1 MTIDTHLILV
11 SAQAVPNITPV
22 MDERFK
28 PKNVVLLVSPDMAN
42 RAEWLEQIY
51 IKRGIKSRRC
61 LIKDAWDIEHISQI
75 VLDLLT
81 EYEDGR
87 LALNATGGTK
97 PMSIAAYEV
106 FRDLHQ
112 PVFYVHPEQDR
123 VIWLHPSKQAGQDL
137 ADRIKLPEFLQAY
150 GATVTA
156 QGEAFGVPADDRELT
171 EEIITRIAYYS
182 KALGT
187 LNYLAQQAT
196 GALKVELNPQQTKDY
211 ILADLIHLFA
221 KHKRLSLEKNTLVFP
236 SEEARFYVNGGW
248 LEQHVWG
255 VCLNIKIES
264 GIQDIGRSVQVERQH
279 QNQPVKN
286 ELDITFLKDNRL
298 YLIECKT
305 KRFTGKDQASGADT
319 LYKLDT
325 LKDLLGGLQAKAML
339 ISFTPPNK
347 YDVQRA
353 GDLRIALC
361 SYQELPKLKEKLL
374 TWVKH

>member
-51 IKRGIKSRRC
+51 IKRGIKSRRW
-61 LIKDAWDIEHISQI
+61 LIKDAYDIDHIRDRI
-75 VLDLLT
+75 YELLT
-81 EYEDGR
+81 EYEAGG

-97 PMSIAAYEV
+97 PMSIAAYEE
-106 FRDLHQ
+106 FRELER
-112 PVFYVHPEQDR
+112 PIFYVHPEEDR

-150 GATVTA
+150 GATVTS
-156 QGEAFGVPADDRELT
+156 QGETFGVPADDRELT

-182 KALGT
+182 KALGA

-196 GALKVELNPQQTKDY
+196 GSLKVELNPQQMNDY
-211 ILADLIHLFA
+211 ILDLIHLFS
-221 KHKRLSLEKNTLVFP
+221 KHKRLSIDKQTLTFP
-236 SEEARFYVNGGW
+236 TEEARFYVNGGW

-255 VCLNIKIES
+255 QCLNIKKQS
-264 GIQDIGRSVQVERQH
+264 GIQDIGRSVQVKRLH
-279 QNQPVKN
+279 QGRPVRN

-298 YLIECKT
+298 YIIECKT
-305 KRFTGKDQASGADT
+305 KRFSAKDQGGGADT

-339 ISFTPPNK
+339 ISFTQPND

-353 GDLRIALC
+353 GDLRLALC
-361 SYQELPKLKEKLL
+361 CYNELPKLTEKLL
-374 TWVKH
+374 AWVK

>member
-51 IKRGIKSRRC
+51 IKRGIKSRRW
-61 LIKDAWDIEHISQI
+61 LIKDAYDIDHIRDRI
-75 VLDLLT
+75 YELLT
-81 EYEDGR
+81 EYEAGG

-97 PMSIAAYEV
+97 PMSIAAYEE
-106 FRDLHQ
+106 FRELER
-112 PVFYVHPEQDR
+112 PIFYVHPEEDR

-150 GATVTA
+150 GATVTS
-156 QGEAFGVPADDRELT
+156 QGETFGVPADDRELT

-182 KALGT
+182 KALGA

-196 GALKVELNPQQTKDY
+196 GSLKVELNPQQMNDY
-211 ILADLIHLFA
+211 ILDLIHLFS
-221 KHKRLSLEKNTLVFP
+221 KHKRLSIDKQTLTFP
-236 SEEARFYVNGGW
+236 TEEARFYVNGGW

-255 VCLNIKIES
+255 QCLNIKKES
-264 GIQDIGRSVQVERQH
+264 GIQDIGRSVQVKRLH
-279 QNQPVKN
+279 QGRPVRN

-298 YLIECKT
+298 YIIECKT
-305 KRFTGKDQASGADT
+305 KRFSAKDQGGGADT

-339 ISFTPPNK
+339 ISFTQPND

-353 GDLRIALC
+353 GDLRLALC
-361 SYQELPKLKEKLL
+361 CYNELPKLTEKLL
-374 TWVKH
+374 AWVK

>member
-51 IKRGIKSRRC
+51 IKRGIKSRRW
-61 LIKDAWDIEHISQI
+61 LIKDAYDIDHIRDRI
-75 VLDLLT
+75 YELLT
-81 EYEDGR
+81 EYEAGG

-97 PMSIAAYEV
+97 PMSIAAYEE
-106 FRDLHQ
+106 FRELER
-112 PVFYVHPEQDR
+112 PIFYVHPEEDR

-156 QGEAFGVPADDRELT
+156 QGETFGVPADDRELT

-182 KALGT
+182 KALGA

-196 GALKVELNPQQTKDY
+196 GSLKVELNPQQMNDY
-211 ILADLIHLFA
+211 ILDLIHLFS
-221 KHKRLSLEKNTLVFP
+221 KHKRLSIDKQTLTFP
-236 SEEARFYVNGGW
+236 TEEARFYVNGGW

-255 VCLNIKIES
+255 QCLNIKKES
-264 GIQDIGRSVQVERQH
+264 GIQDIGRSVQVKRLH
-279 QNQPVKN
+279 QGRPVRN

-298 YLIECKT
+298 YIIECKT
-305 KRFTGKDQASGADT
+305 KRFSAKDQGGGADT

-339 ISFTPPNK
+339 ISFTQPND

-353 GDLRIALC
+353 GDLRLALC
-361 SYQELPKLKEKLL
+361 CYNELPKLTEKLL
-374 TWVKH
+374 AWVK

>member
-51 IKRGIKSRRC
+51 IKRGIKSRRW
-61 LIKDAWDIEHISQI
+61 LIKDAYDIDHIRDRI
-75 VLDLLT
+75 YELLT
-81 EYEDGR
+81 EYEAGG

-97 PMSIAAYEV
+97 PMSIAAYEE
-106 FRDLHQ
+106 FRELER
-112 PVFYVHPEQDR
+112 PIFYVHPEEDR

-156 QGEAFGVPADDRELT
+156 QGETFGVPADDRELT

-182 KALGT
+182 KALGA

-196 GALKVELNPQQTKDY
+196 GSLKVELNPQQMNDY
-211 ILADLIHLFA
+211 ILADLIHLFS
-221 KHKRLSLEKNTLVFP
+221 KHKRLSIDKQTLTFP
-236 SEEARFYVNGGW
+236 TEEARFYVNGGW

-255 VCLNIKIES
+255 QCLNIKKQS
-264 GIQDIGRSVQVERQH
+264 GIQDIGRSVQVKRLH
-279 QNQPVKN
+279 QGRPVRN

-298 YLIECKT
+298 YIIECKT
-305 KRFTGKDQASGADT
+305 KRFSAKDQGGGADT

-339 ISFTPPNK
+339 ISFTQPND

-353 GDLRIALC
+353 GDLRLALC
-361 SYQELPKLKEKLL
+361 CYNELPKLTEKLL
-374 TWVKH
+374 AWVK

>member
-51 IKRGIKSRRC
+51 IKRGIKSRRW
-61 LIKDAWDIEHISQI
+61 LIKDAYDIDHIRDRI
-75 VLDLLT
+75 YELLT
-81 EYEDGR
+81 EYEAGG

-97 PMSIAAYEV
+97 PMSIAAYEE
-106 FRDLHQ
+106 FRELER
-112 PVFYVHPEQDR
+112 PIFYVHPEEDR

-150 GATVTA
+150 GATVTS
-156 QGEAFGVPADDRELT
+156 QGETFGVPADDRELT

-182 KALGT
+182 KALGAI
-187 LNYLAQQAT
+187 NYLAQQAT
-196 GALKVELNPQQTKDY
+196 GSLKVELNPQQMNDY
-211 ILADLIHLFA
+211 ILDLIHLFS
-221 KHKRLSLEKNTLVFP
+221 KHKRLSIDKQTLTFP
-236 SEEARFYVNGGW
+236 TEEARFYVNGGW

-255 VCLNIKIES
+255 QCLNIKKQS
-264 GIQDIGRSVQVERQH
+264 GIQDIGRSVQVKRLH
-279 QNQPVKN
+279 QGRPVRN

-298 YLIECKT
+298 YIIECKT
-305 KRFTGKDQASGADT
+305 KRFSAKDQGGGADT

-339 ISFTPPNK
+339 ISFTQPND

-353 GDLRIALC
+353 GDLRLALC
-361 SYQELPKLKEKLL
+361 CYNELPKLTEKLL
-374 TWVKH
+374 AWVK

>member
-22 MDERFK
+22 MDERFN

-51 IKRGIKSRRC
+51 IKRGIKSRRW
-61 LIKDAWDIEHISQI
+61 LIKDAYDIDHIRDRI
-75 VLDLLT
+75 YELLT
-81 EYEDGR
+81 EYEAGG

-97 PMSIAAYEV
+97 PMSIAAYEE
-106 FRDLHQ
+106 FRELER
-112 PVFYVHPEQDR
+112 PIFYVHPEEDR

-156 QGEAFGVPADDRELT
+156 QGETFGVPADDRELT

-182 KALGT
+182 KALGA

-196 GALKVELNPQQTKDY
+196 GSLKVELNPQQMNDY
-211 ILADLIHLFA
+211 ILADLIHLFS
-221 KHKRLSLEKNTLVFP
+221 KHKRLSIDKQTLTFP
-236 SEEARFYVNGGW
+236 TEEARFYVNGGW

-255 VCLNIKIES
+255 QCLNIKKQS
-264 GIQDIGRSVQVERQH
+264 GIQDIGRSVQVKRLH
-279 QNQPVKN
+279 QGRPVRN

-298 YLIECKT
+298 YIIECKT
-305 KRFTGKDQASGADT
+305 KRFSAKDQGGGADT

-339 ISFTPPNK
+339 ISFTQPND

-353 GDLRIALC
+353 GDLRLALC
-361 SYQELPKLKEKLL
+361 CYNELPKLTEKLL
-374 TWVKH
+374 AWVK

>member
-1 MTIDTHLILV
+1 M
-11 SAQAVPNITPV
+11 
-22 MDERFK
+22 
-28 PKNVVLLVSPDMAN
+28 
-42 RAEWLEQIY
+42 
-51 IKRGIKSRRC
+51 
-61 LIKDAWDIEHISQI
+61 IKDAWDIEHISQI

-123 VIWLHPSKQAGQDL
+123 VIWLYPSKQAGQDL

-150 GATVTA
+150 GATVTS
-156 QGEAFGVPADDRELT
+156 QGETFGVPADDRELT

-182 KALGT
+182 KALGA

-196 GALKVELNPQQTKDY
+196 GSLKVELNPQQMNDY
-211 ILADLIHLFA
+211 ILADLIHLFS
-221 KHKRLSLEKNTLVFP
+221 KHKRLSIDKQTLTFP
-236 SEEARFYVNGGW
+236 TEEARFYVNGGW

-255 VCLNIKIES
+255 QCLNIKKES
-264 GIQDIGRSVQVERQH
+264 GIQDIGRSVQVDRLH
-279 QNQPVKN
+279 QGRPVRN

-298 YLIECKT
+298 YIIECKT
-305 KRFTGKDQASGADT
+305 KRFSAKDQGGGADT

-339 ISFTPPNK
+339 ISFTQPND

-353 GDLRIALC
+353 GDLKLALC
-361 SYQELPKLKEKLL
+361 CYNELPKLTEKLL
-374 TWVKH
+374 AWVK